1 MIKIIYCL
9 RRRPDLSVGEFQRY
23 WLEEHGPLVRS
34 HQAALGMVRY
44 VQCHTAHGYM
54 TDRFRASRGAPEPYD
69 GVAELWFENWAAIEA
84 LAKSPAARV
93 ANNELLADEKR
104 FIDLANS
111 PLWYAEEK
119 EVFPAANTGDD

>member
-1 MIKIIYCL
+1 MIKVIFCL
-9 RRRPDLSVGEFQRY
+9 RRRPDLSVQEFQRY
-23 WLEEHGPLVRS
+23 WLDEHGPLVRS
-34 HQAALGMVRY
+34 HQAVLGMVRY
-44 VQCHTAHGYM
+44 VQCHTVHGDM

-84 LAKSPAARV
+84 LAESPAAR
-93 ANNELLADEKR
+93 AAGKDLLEDEKR

-119 EVFPAANTGDD
+119 QVYPPAQAAGD

>member
-1 MIKIIYCL
+1 MIKIIFCL
-9 RRRPDLSVGEFQRY
+9 RRRPDLSVAEFQRY

-44 VQCHTAHGYM
+44 VQCHTAHGDM

-69 GVAELWFENWAAIEA
+69 GVAELWFESWAAIEA
-84 LAKSPAARV
+84 LAKSPAARA
-93 ANNELLADEKR
+93 ANTELLADEKR

-119 EVFPAANTGDD
+119 EVYPAAEAAG